1 MGELVGAEWW
11 LRNHSVKS
19 GMNMHVDQDLETKDR
34 HNSVPAFSSVLYLS
48 GVGGATYVMNQ
59 AVDSSGQLVPPLP
72 RSASLAFPKRGL
84 FVVFKGNF
92 VHGVLNPT
100 ISQDGWR
107 LSMVINWWRR
117 KPSAPACGLLPPK
130 LRKRIKEVDVGMKE
144 KSEASSAQ
152 PLKVTCPP

>member
-1 MGELVGAEWW
+1 MRPVEQNKREDMYSRQITFWQAKDKFGEPDNAMEEAVKQLRSKVPIPDEELVGAEWW

-72 RSASLAFPKRGL
+72 HSASLAFPKRGL

-92 VHGVLNPT
+92 V
-100 ISQDGWR
+100 
-107 LSMVINWWRR
+107 
-117 KPSAPACGLLPPK
+117 
-130 LRKRIKEVDVGMKE
+130 
-144 KSEASSAQ
+144 
-152 PLKVTCPP
+152 